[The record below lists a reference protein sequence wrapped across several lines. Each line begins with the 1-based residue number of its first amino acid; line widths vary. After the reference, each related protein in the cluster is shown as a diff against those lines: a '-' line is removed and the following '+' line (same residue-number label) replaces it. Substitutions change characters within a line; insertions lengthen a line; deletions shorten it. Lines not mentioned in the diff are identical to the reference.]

1 MYKLQ
6 VIWKEQ
12 RKVQDNRDVFVICTS
27 YLGGILYIVLIKRE
41 ILTSTIN
48 QKKSFKPHV
57 RYFFFKKKFLP
68 GLIIKRGVFK
78 ILKYLTG

>member
-27 YLGGILYIVLIKRE
+27 YLGGILYIVLIKRG

-57 RYFFFKKKFLP
+57 FFFQKEVSTWANYQERSF
-68 GLIIKRGVFK
+68 
-78 ILKYLTG
+78 

>member
-41 ILTSTIN
+41 IFNFNYQS
-48 QKKSFKPHV
+48 KKEF
-57 RYFFFKKKFLP
+57 
-68 GLIIKRGVFK
+68 
-78 ILKYLTG
+78 

>member
-41 ILTSTIN
+41 ILTSTI
-48 QKKSFKPHV
+48 KKRV
-57 RYFFFKKKFLP
+57 LNLMYFFS
-68 GLIIKRGVFK
+68 KRSF
-78 ILKYLTG
+78 YLG

>member
-57 RYFFFKKKFLP
+57 FFS
-68 GLIIKRGVFK
+68 KRSF
-78 ILKYLTG
+78 YLG

>member
-41 ILTSTIN
+41 ISTSTIN

-57 RYFFFKKKFLP
+57 FFFQKEVSTWANYQERSF
-68 GLIIKRGVFK
+68 
-78 ILKYLTG
+78 

>member
-27 YLGGILYIVLIKRE
+27 YLGGILHIVLIKRE
-41 ILTSTIN
+41 ISTSTIN

-57 RYFFFKKKFLP
+57 FFFQKEVSTWANYQERSF
-68 GLIIKRGVFK
+68 
-78 ILKYLTG
+78 

>member
-48 QKKSFKPHV
+48 QKKEF
-57 RYFFFKKKFLP
+57 
-68 GLIIKRGVFK
+68 
-78 ILKYLTG
+78 

>member
-12 RKVQDNRDVFVICTS
+12 RKVQDNRDEFVICTS

-57 RYFFFKKKFLP
+57 FFFKKKFLP

>member
-12 RKVQDNRDVFVICTS
+12 RKEQDNRDVFVICTS

-41 ILTSTIN
+41 ILTSTI
-48 QKKSFKPHV
+48 
-57 RYFFFKKKFLP
+57 KKKFLP

>member
-57 RYFFFKKKFLP
+57 FFFQKEVSTWAIYQERSFYNP
-68 GLIIKRGVFK
+68 
-78 ILKYLTG
+78 

>member
-27 YLGGILYIVLIKRE
+27 YLGGILYIVFIKRE

-57 RYFFFKKKFLP
+57 FFSQKEVSTWANYQERSF
-68 GLIIKRGVFK
+68 
-78 ILKYLTG
+78 

>member
-12 RKVQDNRDVFVICTS
+12 RKVQDNRDVFLICTS

-48 QKKSFKPHV
+48 QKKSFKSHV
-57 RYFFFKKKFLP
+57 FFFQKEVSTWANYQERSF
-68 GLIIKRGVFK
+68 
-78 ILKYLTG
+78 

>member
-12 RKVQDNRDVFVICTS
+12 RKVQDNRDIDVFVICTS

-57 RYFFFKKKFLP
+57 FFFQKEVSTWANYQE
-68 GLIIKRGVFK
+68 RGF
-78 ILKYLTG
+78 

>member
-48 QKKSFKPHV
+48 QKKSF
-57 RYFFFKKKFLP
+57 
-68 GLIIKRGVFK
+68 
-78 ILKYLTG
+78 

>member
-48 QKKSFKPHV
+48 QKKSFKPYV
-57 RYFFFKKKFLP
+57 FFFQKEVSTWANYQERSF
-68 GLIIKRGVFK
+68 
-78 ILKYLTG
+78 

>member
-57 RYFFFKKKFLP
+57 FFFQKEVSTWANYQERGFLKS
-68 GLIIKRGVFK
+68 LSI
-78 ILKYLTG
+78 

>member
-41 ILTSTIN
+41 ILTLTIN
-48 QKKSFKPHV
+48 QKKSFKPRV
-57 RYFFFKKKFLP
+57 FFFQKEVSTWANYQERSF
-68 GLIIKRGVFK
+68 
-78 ILKYLTG
+78 

>member
-48 QKKSFKPHV
+48 QKKSIKPHV
-57 RYFFFKKKFLP
+57 FFFQKEVSTWANYQERSF
-68 GLIIKRGVFK
+68 
-78 ILKYLTG
+78 

>member
-27 YLGGILYIVLIKRE
+27 YLGGILYIVFIKRE

-48 QKKSFKPHV
+48 QKKSF
-57 RYFFFKKKFLP
+57 
-68 GLIIKRGVFK
+68 
-78 ILKYLTG
+78 